1 MVDWSMYA
9 EIQRLKNKGFKK
21 AQTAKQLGL
30 NRETVTKY
38 WDMPPDEYGGLT
50 KKHRTRK
57 GQPQASAAD
66 CIWMAATPTSEPMP
80 KLEKRAGT

>member
-21 AQTAKQLGL
+21 AQTARQLGL

-57 GQPQASAAD
+57 AD
-66 CIWMAATPTSEPMP
+66 VYQELIIEWLTVFFA
-80 KLEKRAGT
+80 KRACKKHLGK

>member
-21 AQTAKQLGL
+21 AQAARKLDL

-38 WDMPPDEYGGLT
+38 WDMPPDEYAGL
-50 KKHRTRK
+50 KKKETATGFPKVLMPRI
-57 GQPQASAAD
+57 SAY
-66 CIWMAATPTSEPMP
+66 IWS
-80 KLEKRAGT
+80 